1 LAAARA
7 AHEAAQTPPPPPASK
22 PQPVAISSPVP
33 AGATLGGSLTWQVAL
48 PGQAV
53 DHVTFLVDGAAV
65 DQETRAPYTFR
76 PTAGGLVTT
85 TIADGPHQ
93 LAVQFVLQ
101 GGATYVATWTVTVAN
116 APGSVVPP
124 LPAAGVAVPITSSP
138 PPAPVAPPAPPRVL
152 YKASTPSRPVTI
164 KELDAT
170 LVAYL
175 ALGDAAR

>member
-1 LAAARA
+1 MRILRKSHTAALAVAALAVASAAGASPSNWAAPQIKAVTAVGVLGSSPATFDGRA
-7 AHEAAQTPPPPPASK
+7 PLTEGALAGAIAATDKAQTPPPSPASK
-22 PQPVAISSPVP
+22 PQPVAIYSTVP

-76 PTAGGLVTT
+76 PTTGGLVTT

-101 GGATYVATWTVTVAN
+101 GG
-116 APGSVVPP
+116 
-124 LPAAGVAVPITSSP
+124 
-138 PPAPVAPPAPPRVL
+138 
-152 YKASTPSRPVTI
+152 
-164 KELDAT
+164 
-170 LVAYL
+170 
-175 ALGDAAR
+175 